1 MEIQFTQRQLRVSE
15 LLRQKIADI
24 LLRGNIHDKNLS
36 RYSITVSQ
44 VIVTPDLKFGKVF
57 VSFLGEKNSDQIL
70 KDLNNYAFKIQ
81 NQVGNKLRLK
91 RTPKLKFFIDD
102 SFDNAAKINKSINS
116 ISDIDSLR

>member
-1 MEIQFTQRQLRVSE
+1 MEIQITQRQLRVSE

-44 VIVTPDLKFGKVF
+44 VIVSPDLKSGKVF

-81 NQVGNKLRLK
+81 KQVGNNLRLK

-102 SFDNAAKINKSINS
+102 SFDNAAKINKSINF
-116 ISDIDSLR
+116 ISDIDNLR

>member
-1 MEIQFTQRQLRVSE
+1 MEIQITQRQLRVSE

-44 VIVTPDLKFGKVF
+44 VIVSPDLKSGKVF

-81 NQVGNKLRLK
+81 KQVGNNLRLK

>member
-44 VIVTPDLKFGKVF
+44 VIVSPDLKSGKVF

-81 NQVGNKLRLK
+81 KQVGNNLRLK

-102 SFDNAAKINKSINS
+102 SFDNAAKINKSINF
-116 ISDIDSLR
+116 ISDIDNLR

>member
-1 MEIQFTQRQLRVSE
+1 MEPQTTHRQLRVSE

-44 VIVTPDLKFGKVF
+44 VIVSPDLKSGKVF

-81 NQVGNKLRLK
+81 KQVGNNLRLK

>member
-1 MEIQFTQRQLRVSE
+1 MEIQVTQRQLRVSE

>member
-1 MEIQFTQRQLRVSE
+1 MEIQITQRQLRVSE

-44 VIVTPDLKFGKVF
+44 VIVSPDLKSGKVF

-81 NQVGNKLRLK
+81 KQVGKNLRLK